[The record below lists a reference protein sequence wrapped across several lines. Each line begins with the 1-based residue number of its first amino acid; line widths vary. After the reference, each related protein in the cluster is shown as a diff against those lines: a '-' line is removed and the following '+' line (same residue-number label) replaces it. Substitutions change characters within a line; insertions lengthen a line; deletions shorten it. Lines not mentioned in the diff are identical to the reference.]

1 MTPMNN
7 EYEKNICN
15 RLFDKSNFKFLE
27 LRLKSSTTDDNV
39 QPVWKA
45 SASTDNGSM
54 AFCSIYKPYTSKLLD
69 ELNIE
74 SCADISFRFTKAC
87 DISSVFKDYQYEFI
101 QKVINNL
108 YNIGKNFNIYISM
121 THILLDNLTL
131 AQVYTE
137 YTTKEHH
144 SKLQEVKLT
153 SIGEVKLNSPFFE
166 KNKEKTKL
174 IRSKPIKLFV
184 KYKIIEDEI
193 HPIVLLT
200 FPYGAKQSITFH
212 LDIHPSIDYKNK
224 LESIN
229 NQYTNA
235 IIKNIDLSLKRH
247 LKLKRKDLNELS
259 VEHKKDFLKIIEMSL
274 I

>member
-1 MTPMNN
+1 MTTVNN

-15 RLFDKSNFKFLE
+15 SLFDKSNFKFLE
-27 LRLKSSTTDDNV
+27 LRLKSSTKDNDAP
-39 QPVWKA
+39 PVWKA

-69 ELNIE
+69 ELNID
-74 SCADISFRFTKAC
+74 SCADISFRFTKAS
-87 DISSVFKDYQYEFI
+87 DISSVFKDCQYEFI
-101 QKVINNL
+101 HEVIHNL
-108 YNIGKNFNIYISM
+108 YEIGKNFNIYASM
-121 THILLDNLTL
+121 TDILLENLTL

-137 YTTKEHH
+137 YTTKAHH
-144 SKLQEVKLT
+144 SRLQEVKLT
-153 SIGEVKLNSPFFE
+153 SIGDVKLTSPFFE
-166 KNKEKTKL
+166 QNKEKTKL

-184 KYKIIEDEI
+184 KYKIIDDEI

-212 LDIHPSIDYKNK
+212 LDIHPSIDYKHK

-229 NQYTNA
+229 NQYTKA
-235 IIKNIDLSLKRH
+235 VVENIDLSLKRH
-247 LKLKRKDLNELS
+247 LKLKRKDINELS
-259 VEHKKDFLKIIEMSL
+259 VEHKKDCLKVIEMSL